1 MSETDYMQVKKK
13 KRKWRVLNKQF
24 TSWIQ
29 DLDQVI
35 INKEKK
41 KLPKYKFPLSD
52 LWGNGIAE
60 VEDLDATVTFRYRKK
75 IWGCQVGD
83 KGLCFGVS
91 GGDEINGLR
100 EPRNADRRRQIGWDR
115 SQGFQ
120 TVETISLKIET
131 VEIGVEGFQTSETIS
146 LKIETT

>member
-13 KRKWRVLNKQF
+13 EKMTCAQQTIHFVDSGFRPSNNQQR
-24 TSWIQ
+24 
-29 DLDQVI
+29 
-35 INKEKK
+35 KK